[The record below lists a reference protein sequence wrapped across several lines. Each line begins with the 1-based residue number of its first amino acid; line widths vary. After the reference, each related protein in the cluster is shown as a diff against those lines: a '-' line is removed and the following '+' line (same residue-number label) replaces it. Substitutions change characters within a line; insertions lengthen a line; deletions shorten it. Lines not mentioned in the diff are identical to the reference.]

1 VPFGGEG
8 GSTNMFIRYSGNRH
22 WALFIE
28 PRDLP
33 HRTDRAYSSR
43 KLQGELLHHG
53 IFYRL

>member
-1 VPFGGEG
+1 
-8 GSTNMFIRYSGNRH
+8 MFIRYSENRR

-33 HRTDRAYSSR
+33 QRTDRAYSSR
-43 KLQGELLHHG
+43 KLQGELLDHG